1 MKKILN
7 LFLTVAC
14 LAFLQ
19 QIVLADEQLNIAVLD
34 FEGIGISEPESR
46 TLTNRLRTILSGY
59 PQYQLIERGKMDEI
73 LKEQS
78 FQLSGCTSNE
88 CVVEIG
94 RLLSVEQMIAGS
106 FGLVGQTYT
115 IDMRIIDIESGK
127 VVKTSQINLRG
138 KIDDVLEFGLK
149 NAVDK
154 LLDVSKT
161 MASVRILTIPE
172 YAEIEVNG
180 TKKGAA
186 PILLQNLPANVALT
200 FSASK
205 PNYQTISQTLKLR
218 PGTNSPVT
226 FTLEHLK
233 GKLSVTGM
241 PTAAGIK
248 LGRQRIGV
256 SPIIDHQI
264 ETGVYQLVIAKPKY
278 AVWQQKI
285 EISAESP
292 TEINFT
298 LKPLSKRKAV
308 ARSVLFPGIG
318 QFYQRYPLKGF
329 VFSAASLAL
338 AYLSLDSQMEYADCK
353 DVWTKKRDAY
363 NHSTTQPD
371 LWPAQ
376 LNALNSS
383 FDKMKDTEK
392 RRNLFLYGLGAVW
405 TINLIEIAW

>member
-1 MKKILN
+1 MKKILY
-7 LFLTVAC
+7 LLLALTSFTFLKEFV
-14 LAFLQ
+14 F
-19 QIVLADEQLNIAVLD
+19 ADELLNIAVLD

-46 TLTNRLRTILSGY
+46 TLTSRLRTILSGY

-94 RLLSVEQMIAGS
+94 RLLSVEQMVAGS

-115 IDMRIIDIESGK
+115 IDMRIIDVETGK
-127 VVKTSQINLRG
+127 VVKTSQTNLRG

-149 NAVDK
+149 TGVDK
-154 LLDVSKT
+154 LLDFSKT
-161 MASVRILTIPE
+161 MASVRIITIPDS
-172 YAEIEVNG
+172 AEIEING
-180 TKKGAA
+180 TKKGTT
-186 PILLQNLPANVALT
+186 PVLLQNLPANVVLT

-205 PNYQTISQTLKLR
+205 PDYQTITQTLKLR

-233 GKLSVTGM
+233 GKLSVTGS

-248 LGRQRIGV
+248 LGRQQIGV
-256 SPIIDHQI
+256 SPIIDYQI
-264 ETGVYQLVIAKPKY
+264 ETGVYQLLIAKPKY

-298 LKPLSKRKAV
+298 LRPLSKRKAI
-308 ARSVLFPGIG
+308 ARSVFFPGMG
-318 QFYQRYPLKGF
+318 QFYQRYPLKGI

-338 AYLSLDSQMEYADCK
+338 AYLSFDSHIKYADCK
-353 DVWTKKRDAY
+353 DVWTKNRDIY
-363 NHSTTQPD
+363 NQNTTGLEWAEQKK
-371 LWPAQ
+371 
-376 LNALNSS
+376 ALYLS
-383 FDKMKDTEK
+383 FDKMKDAEK
-392 RRNLFLYGLGAVW
+392 KRNYFLYGLGAVW